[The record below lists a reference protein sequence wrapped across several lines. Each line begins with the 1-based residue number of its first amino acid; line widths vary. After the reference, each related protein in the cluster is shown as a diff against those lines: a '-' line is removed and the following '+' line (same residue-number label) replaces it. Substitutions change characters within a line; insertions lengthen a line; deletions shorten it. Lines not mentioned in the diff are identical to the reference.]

1 MKKMIAVFLALVLV
15 LALTGCDGKDL
26 EEKINNAVNSAA
38 DKIEAG
44 AESLEKAADDLEDK
58 LNGAEKEPEPTEEP
72 EPTDEPEAE
81 PEPAQEEPAP
91 AGDSDI
97 RPEIKDAI
105 DTYEEFFNEYVDFMK
120 SYDASDISALSDYL
134 SFLQEYT
141 EYMQKLDD
149 LENED
154 LTDAETIYLT
164 QATLRIDQRLLE
176 VVN

>member
-1 MKKMIAVFLALVLV
+1 MVRGEAVRSFTLMFLQMWNA
-15 LALTGCDGKDL
+15 AGRESGCAYQRFL
-26 EEKINNAVNSAA
+26 
-38 DKIEAG
+38 
-44 AESLEKAADDLEDK
+44 
-58 LNGAEKEPEPTEEP
+58 P
-72 EPTDEPEAE
+72 EPEAE